1 MFEKEISFIKSLFNK
16 ENIALHEPCFI
27 GNEKKYLLECID
39 SGFVSSVGEFVTR
52 FEEALKE
59 KTKARFVI
67 ATNTGTAALHIALLA
82 NGIDENCEVIT
93 QSISFV
99 ATANAIAY
107 TGAKPVFL
115 DIDENTLSL
124 SPKALEHFLE
134 NQTYQKDNLSYNKTT
149 HKPIKACVIMHTFG
163 LSAHIKAIKELCE
176 KYHILLIEDA
186 AEALGSTYENKALG
200 TFGKCG
206 ILSFNGN
213 KIITGGCGGA
223 ILSDDENLAKLAR
236 HLSTTA
242 KIPHPYEYDHDRIA
256 YNYRLCNINAAIL
269 LAGLE
274 NLELFLENKRELA
287 KIYKDFF
294 KNHDKC
300 KFIDEKS
307 NEKSNFWLNTLL
319 FKDENLRN
327 IFLEEC
333 LKNNIFVRPV
343 WKSLPS
349 LKAFQ
354 NCQSN
359 ELINTKKLEKR
370 LINLPSSVRIEIK
383 RNDGCILYFCHYSFI
398 FLDHIFIVKS
408 F

>member
-107 TGAKPVFL
+107 TGARAIFL

-269 LAGLE
+269 FAGLE

-319 FKDENLRN
+319 FKNENLRN

-370 LINLPSSVRIEIK
+370 LINLPSSVRIANKKE
-383 RNDGCILYFCHYSFI
+383 
-398 FLDHIFIVKS
+398 
-408 F
+408 

>member
-39 SGFVSSVGEFVTR
+39 NGFVSSVGEFVTR

-149 HKPIKACVIMHTFG
+149 HKLIKACVIMHTFG

-269 LAGLE
+269 FAGLE

-319 FKDENLRN
+319 FKNENLRN

-359 ELINTKKLEKR
+359 ELINTKNLEKR
-370 LINLPSSVRIEIK
+370 LVNLPSSVRIANKKE
-383 RNDGCILYFCHYSFI
+383 
-398 FLDHIFIVKS
+398 
-408 F
+408 

>member
-1 MFEKEISFIKSLFNK
+1 MFKKEISFIKSLFNK

-149 HKPIKACVIMHTFG
+149 HKLIKACIIMHTFG

-333 LKNNIFVRPV
+333 LKNNIFVRPI

-359 ELINTKKLEKR
+359 ELINTKNLEKR
-370 LINLPSSVRIEIK
+370 LVNLPSSVRIANKKE
-383 RNDGCILYFCHYSFI
+383 
-398 FLDHIFIVKS
+398 
-408 F
+408 

>member
-1 MFEKEISFIKSLFNK
+1 MFKKEISFIKSLFNK

-134 NQTYQKDNLSYNKTT
+134 NQTYQKDNFSYNKTT

-370 LINLPSSVRIEIK
+370 LINLPSSVRIANKKE
-383 RNDGCILYFCHYSFI
+383 
-398 FLDHIFIVKS
+398 
-408 F
+408 

>member
-134 NQTYQKDNLSYNKTT
+134 NQTYQKDNLRYNKTT

-370 LINLPSSVRIEIK
+370 LINLPSSVRIANKKE
-383 RNDGCILYFCHYSFI
+383 
-398 FLDHIFIVKS
+398 
-408 F
+408 

>member
-149 HKPIKACVIMHTFG
+149 HKLIKACVIMHTFG

-186 AEALGSTYENKALG
+186 AEALGGTYENKALG

-269 LAGLE
+269 FAGLE

-319 FKDENLRN
+319 FKNENLRN

-370 LINLPSSVRIEIK
+370 LINLPSSVRIANKKE
-383 RNDGCILYFCHYSFI
+383 
-398 FLDHIFIVKS
+398 
-408 F
+408 

>member
-1 MFEKEISFIKSLFNK
+1 MFKKEISFIKSLFNK

-223 ILSDDENLAKLAR
+223 ILSDDENLAKLAK

-319 FKDENLRN
+319 FKNENLRN

-333 LKNNIFVRPV
+333 LKNNIFVRPI

-354 NCQSN
+354 NCQSD
-359 ELINTKKLEKR
+359 ELINTKNLEKR
-370 LINLPSSVRIEIK
+370 LINLPSSIR
-383 RNDGCILYFCHYSFI
+383 RN
-398 FLDHIFIVKS
+398 
-408 F
+408 

>member
-124 SPKALEHFLE
+124 SPKALEYFLE

-149 HKPIKACVIMHTFG
+149 HKLIKACVIMHTFG

-319 FKDENLRN
+319 FKNENLRN

-370 LINLPSSVRIEIK
+370 LINLPSSVRIANKKE
-383 RNDGCILYFCHYSFI
+383 
-398 FLDHIFIVKS
+398 
-408 F
+408 

>member
-1 MFEKEISFIKSLFNK
+1 MFKKEISFIKSLFNK

-149 HKPIKACVIMHTFG
+149 HKLIKACVIMHTFG

-269 LAGLE
+269 FAGLE

-319 FKDENLRN
+319 FKNENLRN

-370 LINLPSSVRIEIK
+370 LINLPSSVRIANKKE
-383 RNDGCILYFCHYSFI
+383 
-398 FLDHIFIVKS
+398 
-408 F
+408 

>member
-16 ENIALHEPCFI
+16 KNIALHEPCFI

-107 TGAKPVFL
+107 TGAKPIFL

-287 KIYKDFF
+287 KIYKVFF

-319 FKDENLRN
+319 FKNENLRN

-370 LINLPSSVRIEIK
+370 LINLPSSVRIANK
-383 RNDGCILYFCHYSFI
+383 NLGLS
-398 FLDHIFIVKS
+398 
-408 F
+408 

>member
-1 MFEKEISFIKSLFNK
+1 MFKKEISFIKSLFNK

-213 KIITGGCGGA
+213 KIITGGCGGV

-242 KIPHPYEYDHDRIA
+242 KILHPYEYDHDRIA
-256 YNYRLCNINAAIL
+256 YNYRLCNVNAAIL

-370 LINLPSSVRIEIK
+370 LVNLPSSVRITNK
-383 RNDGCILYFCHYSFI
+383 NLGLS
-398 FLDHIFIVKS
+398 
-408 F
+408 

>member
-1 MFEKEISFIKSLFNK
+1 MFKKEISFIKSLFNK

-149 HKPIKACVIMHTFG
+149 HKLIKACVIMHTFG

-223 ILSDDENLAKLAR
+223 ILSDDENLTKLAR

-333 LKNNIFVRPV
+333 LKNNIFVRPI

-359 ELINTKKLEKR
+359 ELINTKNLEKR
-370 LINLPSSVRIEIK
+370 LVNLPSSVRIANKKE
-383 RNDGCILYFCHYSFI
+383 
-398 FLDHIFIVKS
+398 
-408 F
+408 

>member
-93 QSISFV
+93 QSMSFV

-107 TGAKPVFL
+107 TGAKPIFL

-134 NQTYQKDNLSYNKTT
+134 NETYQKNSFSYNKTT
-149 HKPIKACVIMHTFG
+149 HKAIKACVIMHTFG
-163 LSAHIKAIKELCE
+163 LSAHIKALKELCE
-176 KYHILLIEDA
+176 KYRILLIEDA
-186 AEALGSTYENKALG
+186 AQALGSTYENKALG

-223 ILSDDENLAKLAR
+223 ILSNDENIAKIAR

-242 KIPHPYEYDHDRIA
+242 RIPHAYEYDHDAIG

-274 NLELFLENKRELA
+274 NLEFFLENKRELA
-287 KIYKDFF
+287 KIYKEFF
-294 KNHDKC
+294 KDNDKC
-300 KFIDEKS
+300 EFMDEKAD
-307 NEKSNFWLNTLL
+307 EKSNFWLNTLL

-354 NCQSN
+354 DCQSD
-359 ELINTKKLEKR
+359 ELINTKNLEKR
-370 LINLPSSVRIEIK
+370 LVNLPSSVRRK
-383 RNDGCILYFCHYSFI
+383 
-398 FLDHIFIVKS
+398 
-408 F
+408 

>member
-1 MFEKEISFIKSLFNK
+1 MFEKEISFIKSLFNQ

-39 SGFVSSVGEFVTR
+39 NGFVSSVGEFVTR

-269 LAGLE
+269 FAGLE

-370 LINLPSSVRIEIK
+370 LINLPSSVRIANKKE
-383 RNDGCILYFCHYSFI
+383 
-398 FLDHIFIVKS
+398 
-408 F
+408 

>member
-1 MFEKEISFIKSLFNK
+1 MFKKEISFIKSLFNK

-149 HKPIKACVIMHTFG
+149 HKLIKACVIMHTFG

-327 IFLEEC
+327 IFLKEC
-333 LKNNIFVRPV
+333 LKNNIFVRPI

-359 ELINTKKLEKR
+359 ELINTKNLEKR
-370 LINLPSSVRIEIK
+370 LVNLPSSVRIK
-383 RNDGCILYFCHYSFI
+383 
-398 FLDHIFIVKS
+398 K
-408 F
+408 

>member
-223 ILSDDENLAKLAR
+223 ILSNDENIAKIAR

-242 KIPHPYEYDHDRIA
+242 RIPHAYEYDHDAIG

-274 NLELFLENKRELA
+274 NLEFFLENKRELA
-287 KIYKDFF
+287 KIYKEFF
-294 KNHDKC
+294 KDNDKC
-300 KFIDEKS
+300 EFMDEKAD
-307 NEKSNFWLNTLL
+307 EKSNFWLNTLL

-370 LINLPSSVRIEIK
+370 LINLPSSIRIANKKE
-383 RNDGCILYFCHYSFI
+383 
-398 FLDHIFIVKS
+398 
-408 F
+408 

>member
-82 NGIDENCEVIT
+82 NNIDENCEVIT

-242 KIPHPYEYDHDRIA
+242 KIPHPYKYDHDRIA

-370 LINLPSSVRIEIK
+370 LINLPSSVRIK
-383 RNDGCILYFCHYSFI
+383 
-398 FLDHIFIVKS
+398 K
-408 F
+408 

>member
-59 KTKARFVI
+59 KTKTRFVI

-149 HKPIKACVIMHTFG
+149 HKLIKACVIMHTFG

-186 AEALGSTYENKALG
+186 AEALGSTYENKTLG

-319 FKDENLRN
+319 FKNENLRN

-370 LINLPSSVRIEIK
+370 LINLPSSVRIANKKE
-383 RNDGCILYFCHYSFI
+383 
-398 FLDHIFIVKS
+398 
-408 F
+408 

>member
-16 ENIALHEPCFI
+16 KNIALHEPCFI

-107 TGAKPVFL
+107 TGAKPIFL

-149 HKPIKACVIMHTFG
+149 HKLIKACVIMHTFG

-186 AEALGSTYENKALG
+186 AEALGSTYENKVLG

-256 YNYRLCNINAAIL
+256 YNYRICNINAAIL

-370 LINLPSSVRIEIK
+370 LINLPSSVRITNK
-383 RNDGCILYFCHYSFI
+383 NLGLS
-398 FLDHIFIVKS
+398 
-408 F
+408 

>member
-1 MFEKEISFIKSLFNK
+1 MFKKEISFIKSLFNK

-186 AEALGSTYENKALG
+186 AEALGSTYENKTLG

-269 LAGLE
+269 LAGIE

-319 FKDENLRN
+319 FKNENLRN

-370 LINLPSSVRIEIK
+370 LINLPSSVRIANKKE
-383 RNDGCILYFCHYSFI
+383 
-398 FLDHIFIVKS
+398 
-408 F
+408 

>member
-1 MFEKEISFIKSLFNK
+1 MFKKEISFIKSLFNK

-134 NQTYQKDNLSYNKTT
+134 NQTYRKDNLSYNKTT

-269 LAGLE
+269 FAGLE

-319 FKDENLRN
+319 FKNENLRN

-370 LINLPSSVRIEIK
+370 LINLPSSVRIANKKE
-383 RNDGCILYFCHYSFI
+383 
-398 FLDHIFIVKS
+398 
-408 F
+408 

>member
-124 SPKALEHFLE
+124 SPKALEYFLE
-134 NQTYQKDNLSYNKTT
+134 NQTYQKDNLNYNKTT
-149 HKPIKACVIMHTFG
+149 HKLIKACVIMHTFG

-319 FKDENLRN
+319 FKNENLRN

-370 LINLPSSVRIEIK
+370 LINLPSSVRIK
-383 RNDGCILYFCHYSFI
+383 
-398 FLDHIFIVKS
+398 K
-408 F
+408 

>member
-99 ATANAIAY
+99 ATTNAIAY

-223 ILSDDENLAKLAR
+223 ILGDDENLAKLAR

-370 LINLPSSVRIEIK
+370 LINLPSSVRIK
-383 RNDGCILYFCHYSFI
+383 
-398 FLDHIFIVKS
+398 K
-408 F
+408 

>member
-186 AEALGSTYENKALG
+186 AEALGSTYENKTLG

-223 ILSDDENLAKLAR
+223 ILSDDENLVKLAR

-370 LINLPSSVRIEIK
+370 LINLPSSIRIANKKE
-383 RNDGCILYFCHYSFI
+383 
-398 FLDHIFIVKS
+398 
-408 F
+408 

>member
-59 KTKARFVI
+59 KTKTRFVI

-269 LAGLE
+269 FAGLE

-319 FKDENLRN
+319 FKNENLRN

-370 LINLPSSVRIEIK
+370 LINLPSSVRIANKKE
-383 RNDGCILYFCHYSFI
+383 
-398 FLDHIFIVKS
+398 
-408 F
+408 

>member
-256 YNYRLCNINAAIL
+256 YNYRLCNVNAAIL

-274 NLELFLENKRELA
+274 NLESFLENKRELA

-300 KFIDEKS
+300 EFIDEKS

-370 LINLPSSVRIEIK
+370 LINLPSSVRIANKKE
-383 RNDGCILYFCHYSFI
+383 
-398 FLDHIFIVKS
+398 
-408 F
+408 

>member
-1 MFEKEISFIKSLFNK
+1 MFKKEISFIKSLFNK

-242 KIPHPYEYDHDRIA
+242 KIPHPYEYDHDMIA
-256 YNYRLCNINAAIL
+256 YNYRLCNVNAAIL

-274 NLELFLENKRELA
+274 NLEPFLENKRELA

-300 KFIDEKS
+300 EFIDEKS

-370 LINLPSSVRIEIK
+370 LINLPSSVRIK
-383 RNDGCILYFCHYSFI
+383 
-398 FLDHIFIVKS
+398 K
-408 F
+408 

>member
-1 MFEKEISFIKSLFNK
+1 MFKKEISFIKSLFNK

-149 HKPIKACVIMHTFG
+149 HKLIKACVIMHTFG

-269 LAGLE
+269 FAGLE

-319 FKDENLRN
+319 FKNENLRN

-370 LINLPSSVRIEIK
+370 LVNLPSSVR
-383 RNDGCILYFCHYSFI
+383 RN
-398 FLDHIFIVKS
+398 
-408 F
+408 

>member
-1 MFEKEISFIKSLFNK
+1 MFKKEISFIKSLFNK

-59 KTKARFVI
+59 KTKARFAI

-149 HKPIKACVIMHTFG
+149 HKLIKACVIMHTFG

-319 FKDENLRN
+319 FKNENLRN

-370 LINLPSSVRIEIK
+370 LINLPSSVRIANKKE
-383 RNDGCILYFCHYSFI
+383 
-398 FLDHIFIVKS
+398 
-408 F
+408 

>member
-107 TGAKPVFL
+107 TGTKPVFL

-269 LAGLE
+269 FAGLE

-300 KFIDEKS
+300 EFIDEKS

-354 NCQSN
+354 DCQSD
-359 ELINTKKLEKR
+359 ELINTKNLEKR
-370 LINLPSSVRIEIK
+370 LVNLPSSVRRK
-383 RNDGCILYFCHYSFI
+383 
-398 FLDHIFIVKS
+398 
-408 F
+408 

>member
-223 ILSDDENLAKLAR
+223 ILSNDENIAKIAR

-242 KIPHPYEYDHDRIA
+242 RIPHAYEYDHDAIG

-274 NLELFLENKRELA
+274 NLEFFLENKRELA
-287 KIYKDFF
+287 KIYKEFF
-294 KNHDKC
+294 KDNDKC
-300 KFIDEKS
+300 EFMDEKAD
-307 NEKSNFWLNTLL
+307 EKSNFWLNTLL
-319 FKDENLRN
+319 FKNENLRN

-370 LINLPSSVRIEIK
+370 LINLPSSVRIANKKE
-383 RNDGCILYFCHYSFI
+383 
-398 FLDHIFIVKS
+398 
-408 F
+408 

>member
-1 MFEKEISFIKSLFNK
+1 MFEKEISFIKSLFNQ

-59 KTKARFVI
+59 KTKTRFVI

-149 HKPIKACVIMHTFG
+149 HKLIKACVIMHTFG

-333 LKNNIFVRPV
+333 LKNNIFVRPI

-359 ELINTKKLEKR
+359 ELINTKNLEKR
-370 LINLPSSVRIEIK
+370 LVNLPSSVRIANKKE
-383 RNDGCILYFCHYSFI
+383 
-398 FLDHIFIVKS
+398 
-408 F
+408 

>member
-307 NEKSNFWLNTLL
+307 NEESNFWLNTLL

-370 LINLPSSVRIEIK
+370 LINLPSSVRIANKKE
-383 RNDGCILYFCHYSFI
+383 
-398 FLDHIFIVKS
+398 
-408 F
+408 

>member
-269 LAGLE
+269 FAGLE

-300 KFIDEKS
+300 QFIDEKS

-319 FKDENLRN
+319 FKNENLRN

-370 LINLPSSVRIEIK
+370 LINLPSSVRIANKKE
-383 RNDGCILYFCHYSFI
+383 
-398 FLDHIFIVKS
+398 
-408 F
+408 

>member
-1 MFEKEISFIKSLFNK
+1 MFKKEISFIKSLFNK

-107 TGAKPVFL
+107 TGAKPIFL

-134 NQTYQKDNLSYNKTT
+134 NETYQKNSFSYNKTT
-149 HKPIKACVIMHTFG
+149 HKAIKACVIMHTFG

-186 AEALGSTYENKALG
+186 AQALGSTYENKALG

-242 KIPHPYEYDHDRIA
+242 KIPHPYEYDHDMIA
-256 YNYRLCNINAAIL
+256 YNYRLCNVNAAIL

-274 NLELFLENKRELA
+274 NLEPFLENKRELA

-300 KFIDEKS
+300 EFIDEKS

-354 NCQSN
+354 DCQSD
-359 ELINTKKLEKR
+359 ELINTKNLEKR
-370 LINLPSSVRIEIK
+370 LVNLPSSVRRK
-383 RNDGCILYFCHYSFI
+383 
-398 FLDHIFIVKS
+398 
-408 F
+408 

>member
-1 MFEKEISFIKSLFNK
+1 MFKKEISFIKSLFNK

-333 LKNNIFVRPV
+333 LENNIFVRPI

-354 NCQSN
+354 NCQSD
-359 ELINTKKLEKR
+359 ELINTKNLEKR
-370 LINLPSSVRIEIK
+370 LVNLPSSVRIANKKE
-383 RNDGCILYFCHYSFI
+383 
-398 FLDHIFIVKS
+398 
-408 F
+408 

>member
-1 MFEKEISFIKSLFNK
+1 MFEKEISFIKSLFSQ

-39 SGFVSSVGEFVTR
+39 NGFVSSVGEFVTR

-319 FKDENLRN
+319 FKNENLRN

-370 LINLPSSVRIEIK
+370 LINLPSSVRIK
-383 RNDGCILYFCHYSFI
+383 
-398 FLDHIFIVKS
+398 K
-408 F
+408 

>member
-134 NQTYQKDNLSYNKTT
+134 NQTYQKNNLSYNKTT
-149 HKPIKACVIMHTFG
+149 HKLIKACVIMHTFG

-223 ILSDDENLAKLAR
+223 ILSDDENLVKLAR

-333 LKNNIFVRPV
+333 LKNNIFVRPI

-359 ELINTKKLEKR
+359 ELINTKNLEKR
-370 LINLPSSVRIEIK
+370 LVNLPSSVRIK
-383 RNDGCILYFCHYSFI
+383 
-398 FLDHIFIVKS
+398 K
-408 F
+408 

>member
-186 AEALGSTYENKALG
+186 AEALGSTYENKTLG

-223 ILSDDENLAKLAR
+223 ILSDDENLVKLAR

-319 FKDENLRN
+319 FKNENLRN

-354 NCQSN
+354 DCQSD
-359 ELINTKKLEKR
+359 ELINTKNLEKR
-370 LINLPSSVRIEIK
+370 LVNLPSSVRIANKKE
-383 RNDGCILYFCHYSFI
+383 
-398 FLDHIFIVKS
+398 
-408 F
+408 

>member
-1 MFEKEISFIKSLFNK
+1 MFKKEISFIKSLFNK

-59 KTKARFVI
+59 KTKTRFVI

-149 HKPIKACVIMHTFG
+149 HKLIKACVIMHTFG
-163 LSAHIKAIKELCE
+163 LSAHIKAITELCE

-370 LINLPSSVRIEIK
+370 LINLPSSVR
-383 RNDGCILYFCHYSFI
+383 RN
-398 FLDHIFIVKS
+398 
-408 F
+408 